1 MPAGFTM
8 APMRSV
14 RRVGRNGESGRTS
27 RQPDGCLRA
36 EERARMHTYT
46 ISSANEG
53 NVWKWWAVCSCGW
66 NSLKYHSAY
75 YATLSGDLHVGDYN
89 N

>member
-1 MPAGFTM
+1 
-8 APMRSV
+8 
-14 RRVGRNGESGRTS
+14 
-27 RQPDGCLRA
+27 
-36 EERARMHTYT
+36 MHTYT